1 MELEDVLEL
10 IKENNKAVAKDVAA
24 PIPAEQLLS
33 FVEEQSVKLPKTTQT
48 IMLYSGPLQPDGNGL
63 YTYHAANGVA
73 GTSPNLGV
81 VDNTSAMKL
90 VSDDRFKEALKNSVG
105 PVENTKVL
113 YGTTAPDGT
122 RITPGLFDKISGR
135 FVAENAHLSTVTMTP
150 FAKNSGVYVQTELPL
165 MTHLDGGNI
174 EGLPRHIFK
183 GIALSSPTGLYET
196 RLAVSALSTE
206 QMGKLKYAIDEN
218 GALVGVDTSKAW
230 GGQFGSSLPDSSAG
244 AKHTL
249 VSQADL
255 MQDMPSTQKSQL
267 IRGADIVD
275 NAAPGKA
282 DFSFLRRLGKNA
294 GLIGGAVIGGLTSTF
309 ALATG
314 SSKAEAAEI
323 FYESAVPYGETE
335 LDLVHGDLEAAKRSG
350 TVETASNVGGAG
362 GALAGAAIG
371 TMILPGVGTVV
382 GGVIGGIGG
391 GVGTGYITEKVYD
404 NYAAIKNGTV
414 HLAHEAAE
422 SLSES
427 VASTKRY
434 LASWFDDDPA
444 LDVQTAY
451 ARLPD
456 TVTADMPPEVAALV
470 EVKASLE
477 LFQTRFSEIE
487 DHGSLSEVVAY
498 IESHPQEAKPSAPD
512 PENQTLHYVHSTAPG
527 FG

>member
-33 FVEEQSVKLPKTTQT
+33 FVEEQSVKLPNTTQT
-48 IMLYSGPLQPDGNGL
+48 KMLYSGPLQPDGNGL

-73 GTSPNLGV
+73 GTNPALGV
-81 VDNTSAMKL
+81 VDNTAAMRL
-90 VSDDRFKEALKNSVG
+90 VLNKEFEIALFNSVG
-105 PVENTKVL
+105 ENEGERIFK
-113 YGTTAPDGT
+113 GTTSPDGT

-135 FVAENAHLSTVTMTP
+135 FVAENAHLPTVTMTP

-183 GIALSSPTGLYET
+183 DIALSSPTGLYET
-196 RLAVSALSTE
+196 RLAVSALSAE
-206 QMGKLKYAIDEN
+206 QAGQLKYALDEN
-218 GALVGVDTSKAW
+218 GALRGVDTSGAW
-230 GGQFGSSLPDSSAG
+230 GGQFGSSMPDSSAG
-244 AKHTL
+244 TNHTI

-255 MQDMPSTQKSQL
+255 MENMSSTQKAQL
-267 IRGADIVD
+267 IRGADILE

-282 DFSFLRRLGKNA
+282 DFSFLRTLGKNA
-294 GLIGGAVIGGLTSTF
+294 GLVGGVVIGGLTSTF
-309 ALATG
+309 ALASG

-335 LDLVHGDLEAAKRSG
+335 LDLARGDLEAAKRSG
-350 TVETASNVGGAG
+350 TIETASNVGGI
-362 GALAGAAIG
+362 LAGAAIG
-371 TMILPGVGTVV
+371 TLFLPGVGTA
-382 GGVIGGIGG
+382 IGAGIGALGG
-391 GVGTGYITEKVYD
+391 GVLVGYVTEKVYD
-404 NYAAIKNGTV
+404 NYEYIKNGTV
-414 HLAHEAAE
+414 HLAHEATE

-434 LASWFDDDPA
+434 LASWFDNDPA

-487 DHGSLSEVVAY
+487 DHGSLPEVVAY
-498 IESHPQEAKPSAPD
+498 IEAHPQEAKPSAPD
-512 PENQTLHYVHSTAPG
+512 SENQTFLHYAHSTAPG
-527 FG
+527 LG